1 MTSAP
6 RIGLLTPGWPGHNT
20 PNGIATSVYNLATGL
35 HDMGK
40 TPVILART
48 IDGPC
53 PSDIPVI
60 SLPALTWRWQDRVR
74 SKLGDTG
81 AVQYHVGREVAAA
94 VATAIREY
102 GLDVLVME
110 ETNGWAGVV
119 QAQVPVPVI
128 VTLHGPWTILK
139 SLASLGAAE
148 DARRER
154 REQKGYKSVAGII
167 APSRN
172 VLTAI
177 ENDTP
182 LPDTPKALIP
192 NSFADDGSGPLAVS
206 LPARNILF
214 VGRFDFLKGAD
225 TVLEAFTRLTDIHPD
240 ARLTFV
246 GPDRGVQ
253 QPDGSVLHMDAAL
266 AALPDKVRSNITYR
280 GPLDRAEVVQL
291 RATHAIALTASR
303 YENLNYTLLEAM
315 SAGQAIVSTAVGGP
329 AEVLEDGNTALMVPP
344 ADPVAMAAAL
354 GRLMEDTTLTQ
365 NLGAAA
371 RAKLIRDFSPEVVAE
386 QTVTFVENILKAR
399 MQQQPAGKG

>member
-1 MTSAP
+1 MKSAP
-6 RIGLLTPGWPGHNT
+6 RIGFLTPGWPGHNT

-35 HDMGK
+35 HNIGK
-40 TPVILART
+40 TPVILAQNT
-48 IDGPC
+48 DGPS
-53 PSDIPVI
+53 PPDIPVI
-60 SLPALTWRWQDRVR
+60 SLPALPWRLQDRVR
-74 SKLGDTG
+74 AKLRDRG
-81 AVQYHVGREVAAA
+81 AVHDHVGREVAAA
-94 VATAIREY
+94 VAAAISEY
-102 GLDVLVME
+102 GLDVLIME

-128 VTLHGPWTILK
+128 VTLHGPWVILK
-139 SLASLGAAE
+139 SLASLGTTE

-154 REQKGYKSVAGII
+154 REQKGFKSAAGII

-182 LPDTPKALIP
+182 LPDTPKVVLP

-206 LPARNILF
+206 LPDRNILF

-225 TVLEAFTRLTDIHPD
+225 TVLEAFTRLTDTHPD

-253 QPDGSVLHMDAAL
+253 QPDGSVLHIEAAL
-266 AALPDKVRSNITYR
+266 AALPDTVRAQITYT
-280 GPLDRAEVVQL
+280 GPLDRAEVAQL
-291 RATHAIALTASR
+291 RTTHAIALTASR

-329 AEVLEDGNTALMVPP
+329 AEVLEDGTTALMVPP

-354 GRLMEDTTLTQ
+354 GRLMEDTTLTHH
-365 NLGAAA
+365 LGAAA
-371 RAKLIRDFSPEVVAE
+371 RAKLICDFSPEVVAE
-386 QTVTFVENILKAR
+386 QTVAFVENILKAR
-399 MQQQPAGKG
+399 MQQPADKG